1 MFRGSLYLIG
11 LWREINDSVF
21 FALISGYNFFRL
33 ALPIAQHTID
43 PYKVAP
49 WRQGAPRK
57 LYFH

>member
-49 WRQGAPRK
+49 WR
-57 LYFH
+57 